1 MQTLLLTIPGLP
13 AAGSNL
19 LQLPT
24 PAAPLVS
31 DGFTNDRADLNGTQT
46 DSAFGGTARTW
57 QANAGAFKVEG
68 GYLRQANA
76 AAGSVMGAGL
86 NVGNGN
92 LRGTFELMTLG
103 AQNFNF
109 DFRKAAIDNGAAA
122 SACYRLRV
130 TTTGVVELL
139 RKPQASGSY
148 TVVSTGAHVMAA
160 PGTVGLEIVDRAF
173 RIQINGQT
181 VETWTE
187 AQTVLTGS
195 FFELVVSNGFT
206 AYIGS
211 VKFETPLA

>member
-1 MQTLLLTIPGLP
+1 
-13 AAGSNL
+13 
-19 LQLPT
+19 
-24 PAAPLVS
+24 
-31 DGFTNDRADLNGTQT
+31 
-46 DSAFGGTARTW
+46 
-57 QANAGAFKVEG
+57 
-68 GYLRQANA
+68 
-76 AAGSVMGAGL
+76 
-86 NVGNGN
+86 
-92 LRGTFELMTLG
+92 
-103 AQNFNF
+103 
-109 DFRKAAIDNGAAA
+109 
-122 SACYRLRV
+122 
-130 TTTGVVELL
+130 VELL